1 MDFKSHGNDKTEEVR
16 NKSQSLLDK
25 RRKKFSTSKN
35 EAEECKLGT
44 LVDEENVVK
53 SEVKTKAAAAAIQ
66 SAVATSAP
74 NVIGACISPSK
85 IDHLPLPGSG
95 KVRPLFS
102 GGLMPKLYLAKP
114 DGFILPT
121 LQVSTAPISHLE
133 RTLTPLSTLPRG
145 LRENLRYKRHSS

>member
-1 MDFKSHGNDKTEEVR
+1 MDFKSHGNDKKTEEVR

-35 EAEECKLGT
+35 EAELV
-44 LVDEENVVK
+44 VDEENVVK
-53 SEVKTKAAAAAIQ
+53 KSEVKTATIQ

-95 KVRPLFS
+95 KARPLPFS
-102 GGLMPKLYLAKP
+102 GLMPKLTLAKP
-114 DGFILPT
+114 DAFILPA

-133 RTLTPLSTLPRG
+133 RTLTPLSALPPG
-145 LRENLRYKRHSS
+145 LREKLRYKRHSS